1 MRISLLSFLN
11 LFCAQES
18 LVGEP
23 FYLSEFLYPRLVVEV
38 FGERDME
45 VEADE
50 SVYLPYLVGN
60 LLMRVVLVDAAV
72 YLRTALY
79 KFFMVADL

>member
-1 MRISLLSFLN
+1 MFHCLLLGSQQAFV
-11 LFCAQES
+11 C
-18 LVGEP
+18 EP

-45 VEADE
+45 VEAYQG
-50 SVYLPYLVGN
+50 VYLPYLVGE
-60 LLMRVVLVDAAV
+60 LLVGVVLVYAAV
-72 YLRTALY
+72 YPRAALY

>member
-1 MRISLLSFLN
+1 MFHGLLLGTQQSF
-11 LFCAQES
+11 
-18 LVGEP
+18 VGEP
-23 FYLSEFLYPRLVVEV
+23 FYLSEFLYPRFVVEV

-50 SVYLPYLVGN
+50 SVYLPYLVGE
-60 LLMRVVLVDAAV
+60 LLLRVVLVDADV
-72 YLRTALY
+72 YPRTALY

>member
-1 MRISLLSFLN
+1 MLLGT
-11 LFCAQES
+11 QQS

-50 SVYLPYLVGN
+50 GVYLPYLVGN
-60 LLMRVVLVDAAV
+60 VLVRVVLVDAAV
-72 YLRTALY
+72 YPRTALY
-79 KFFMVADL
+79 KFFIVADL

>member
-1 MRISLLSFLN
+1 MNYELRILHP
-11 LFCAQES
+11 FCAQES

-23 FYLSEFLYPRLVVEV
+23 FYLAEFFYPRLVVEE
-38 FGERDME
+38 FGKRDVE

-60 LLMRVVLVDAAV
+60 LLVRVVLVDAAV
-72 YLRTALY
+72 YPRTALY

>member
-1 MRISLLSFLN
+1 M
-11 LFCAQES
+11 FCAQES

-23 FYLSEFLYPRLVVEV
+23 FYLPEFLYPRLVVEV
-38 FGERDME
+38 FGERDVE

-50 SVYLPYLVGN
+50 GVYLPYLVGE
-60 LLMRVVLVDAAV
+60 LLLWVVLVDAAV
-72 YLRTALY
+72 YPRTALY

>member
-1 MRISLLSFLN
+1 MNCELFVFHP
-11 LFCAQES
+11 FCAQES

-23 FYLSEFLYPRLVVEV
+23 FYLSEFLYPRLVVEE
-38 FGERDME
+38 FGKRDVE

-50 SVYLPYLVGN
+50 GVYLPYLVGE
-60 LLMRVVLVDAAV
+60 LLLWVVLVDADV
-72 YLRTALY
+72 YPRTALY